1 MIPPNMGLW
10 WSPRLIVAEATLP
23 TQTRTAGIVF
33 IDAASGTRRN
43 ALWRCHFGGRRAASS
58 RRLAMNA
65 LWPPPTFGMTET
77 APAP

>member
-1 MIPPNMGLW
+1 MTPPNSGLW
-10 WSPRLIVAEATLP
+10 WSPRLIVAEVTLP

-43 ALWRCHFGGRRAASS
+43 ALWRCHFGGRRASS

-65 LWPPPTFGMTET
+65 LRPPPTFGMIET
-77 APAP
+77 A